1 MLWLAGGAVRGLGVR
16 GGEGPSLV
24 EPPRFRLHCSA
35 LESRF
40 ICLPRND
47 QSPAFP
53 GQQPCGLAWPLSAHL
68 SALAP
73 QPHVPHT
80 PGRWRPAAGRHQ
92 GAQHHHPAGDA
103 GHVGVWQALA
113 WLELP
118 EPAGGWTQVAGQ
130 GLAQAKSW
138 LGPFRGS
145 VLPPIGRKGNKQSPL
160 PSARETGRAR

>member
-1 MLWLAGGAVRGLGVR
+1 MLWREGQGEDWGVR
-16 GGEGPSLV
+16 GGEGPSLM
-24 EPPRFRLHCSA
+24 ELPRFQLHCSA
-35 LESRF
+35 LESLF
-40 ICLPRND
+40 ICLLRNG

-53 GQQPCGLAWPLSAHL
+53 GQQPCGLAWPFSAHL

-113 WLELP
+113 WI
-118 EPAGGWTQVAGQ
+118 AVVGA
-130 GLAQAKSW
+130 
-138 LGPFRGS
+138 FRGLDPGDWAWFGRS
-145 VLPPIGRKGNKQSPL
+145 QELAGPIPWV
-160 PSARETGRAR
+160 SAATYWA